1 MVVWLFLYKNNAKN
15 AYYITNMIVFYVF
28 YYKKSVVISEFV
40 VYLTSINPFVNIVI
54 SKDMKLSTRNQ
65 LKGTISSITEGAI
78 NAEVILTL
86 PGGTKIVSVVTNG
99 AVKNLDLKVG
109 DAVFALIKSSS
120 VIIGIDVQKISARNV
135 LTGKIS
141 SILEGSVNDEVS
153 INLGS
158 GYTVTAVITKSS
170 VASLEL
176 EVGKEASAIVKAS
189 SVILAVD

>member
-1 MVVWLFLYKNNAKN
+1 
-15 AYYITNMIVFYVF
+15 
-28 YYKKSVVISEFV
+28 
-40 VYLTSINPFVNIVI
+40 
-54 SKDMKLSTRNQ
+54 MKLSTRNQ
-65 LKGTISSITEGAI
+65 LKGTVSSIAEGAI

-86 PGGTKIVSVVTNG
+86 PSGTKIVSVITNG
-99 AVKNLDLKVG
+99 AVKNLSLKVG
-109 DAVFALIKSSS
+109 DTAYALIKSSN

-153 INLGS
+153 VNLGG
-158 GYTVTAVITKSS
+158 GYTITAVITKSS

-176 EVGKEASAIVKAS
+176 TVGKEASAIVKAS